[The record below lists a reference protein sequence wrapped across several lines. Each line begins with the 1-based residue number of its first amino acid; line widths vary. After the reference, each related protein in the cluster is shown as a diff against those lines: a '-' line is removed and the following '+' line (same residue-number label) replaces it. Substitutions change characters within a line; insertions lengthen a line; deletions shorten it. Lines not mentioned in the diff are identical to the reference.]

1 MKVQNILKG
10 GKICCIGQFGFSF
23 RYLPLFSGRNGI
35 KEITIQKTLIKQP
48 LVLPGTLQYELRTI
62 TTPTHSHQTPNE
74 KKSTTFESNPV
85 EFILLEKSNES
96 SPLPLE
102 EEKKIWFSDAKI
114 DNIDA
119 LLKDYD
125 YINEENNSAYLR
137 GLKYEY
143 DVLKFLKRF
152 GFSLERTG
160 NDLRSFVCL
169 SVCLLCSVQIIHFE
183 PKH

>member
-1 MKVQNILKG
+1 
-10 GKICCIGQFGFSF
+10 
-23 RYLPLFSGRNGI
+23 LFSGINAIKGI
-35 KEITIQKTLIKQP
+35 VIQKKIIKQP
-48 LVLPGTLQYELRTI
+48 LVLLGTLPYELRTI
-62 TTPTHSHQTPNE
+62 RTTTTLHQIPNE
-74 KKSTTFESNPV
+74 KTSTSLESNPV
-85 EFILLEKSNES
+85 DFILLEKPIES

-102 EEKKIWFSDAKI
+102 EEKKIWFSDAKV

-125 YINEENNSAYLR
+125 YVNEENNSVYLR

-160 NDLRSFVCL
+160 IGLLFVSFC
-169 SVCLLCSVQIIHFE
+169 CVQFKQDHFE
-183 PKH
+183 L